1 MKSIAVLLTCHNRID
16 KTLACLYS
24 FYNAIHPYNF
34 SFEIFLVD
42 DGSTDETSQA
52 IKEKFPQINIIQ
64 GSGNLYWNRGMH
76 LAWKTA
82 ISVKEYNYYLWI
94 NDDVII
100 DTNGLI
106 NLINDSKENPD
117 SIICGVMQSALEK
130 DRITYGG
137 KNIEGKLIEP
147 TGKPLPCKYI
157 NGNMVL
163 IPNSIVKNIGILD
176 PLYPH
181 AIGDYEYG
189 LRAIKYGNQCF
200 ISSYFTGFC
209 ENNSS
214 LPKWCLSN
222 VKFLDRLESL
232 YSPLGNSH
240 PYYFFIYEYKY
251 HGLLVA
257 LKHYITIHLRVLYPT
272 LWKI

>member
-1 MKSIAVLLTCHNRID
+1 MEIAVLLTCHNRKE
-16 KTLACLYS
+16 KTVTCLDSLFNADLHSNYS
-24 FYNAIHPYNF
+24 L
-34 SFEIFLVD
+34 EVFLVD

-52 IKEKFPQINIIQ
+52 IKEKFPQINIIE
-64 GSGNLYWNRGMH
+64 GNGNLYWNRGMH

-82 ISVKEYNYYLWI
+82 ISVKEYEYYLWL
-94 NDDVII
+94 NDDVTIDNKGLTTII
-100 DTNGLI
+100 N
-106 NLINDSKENPD
+106 NAKEMPN

-130 DRITYGG
+130 DIITYGG

-176 PLYPH
+176 PFYPH

-189 LRAIKYGNQCF
+189 LRAIKAGYQCF
-200 ISSYFTGFC
+200 ISSYFTGLC
-209 ENNSS
+209 ENNPS

-222 VKFLDRLESL
+222 VNFKDRLESL

-257 LKHYITIHLRVLYPT
+257 LKHHITIHLRVLYPT